1 MGLPRLA
8 AVHLGS
14 KAEGT
19 VLLRR
24 QRDATPEQGGDAPD
38 SKIQSDESEHTVEID
53 RLWPQAG
60 GARAIKQRVL
70 SSPERPGL
78 CCESEVAEDRDRSRD
93 QEAL

>member
-24 QRDATPEQGGDAPD
+24 QRDAAPGQGGDAPD

-53 RLWPQAG
+53 RL
-60 GARAIKQRVL
+60 
-70 SSPERPGL
+70 
-78 CCESEVAEDRDRSRD
+78 
-93 QEAL
+93 